1 MFVLYRRS
9 QRWEAEKLQRFQ
21 QSRGERLPGETPERE
36 HPRDK
41 NEQTPPACYALHS
54 QDTDS
59 KKKADYFMQT
69 PTKRKKDSL
78 DSGRSN
84 TGWKAEGKK
93 SPEIRRAISWWWKE
107 WIHQETRK
115 MQSLQWPVAGRA
127 HTEVRASPED
137 GAGKTPHTELSVKGW
152 EAVNWGTSSGEA
164 AGRGEALEPPQD
176 PGRALISRFT
186 RMQGLHH
193 GPFPPN

>member
-1 MFVLYRRS
+1 MRS
-9 QRWEAEKLQRFQ
+9 WEAAEISTVLRRKA
-21 QSRGERLPGETPERE
+21 SWWDPGKGT
-36 HPRDK
+36 
-41 NEQTPPACYALHS
+41 S
-54 QDTDS
+54 QGQEWANSTSMLRTSQPGHGQVAS

-84 TGWKAEGKK
+84 AGWKAEGKK

-176 PGRALISRFT
+176 PGRALTSRFT